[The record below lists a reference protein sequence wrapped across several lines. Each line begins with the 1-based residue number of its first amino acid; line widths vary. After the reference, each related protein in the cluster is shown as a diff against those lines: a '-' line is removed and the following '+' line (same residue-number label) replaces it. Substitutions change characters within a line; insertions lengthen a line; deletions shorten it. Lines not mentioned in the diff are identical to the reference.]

1 MALSKKQR
9 VTEVLKRLDE
19 QYGTGQIIY
28 LKSQSVWQLLVAV
41 MLSAQC
47 TDDRVN
53 MTTPAL
59 FAKYPTVQ
67 DMADADIKDV
77 EELIHSVGLYRSKAA
92 NIVAASRKIVDEFG
106 GEVPRTL
113 EELTSLPG
121 VGRKTAN
128 VIRGNVFDDPS
139 IVVDTHVNRIS
150 GKLGF
155 TKNNEPE
162 KVEQDLMKVLPKD
175 HWIRYNMQIITLGR
189 TICTARSPR
198 CTDCFLSDVCPAA
211 AAGKESTGKRRR
223 QIENKK

>member
-9 VTEVLKRLDE
+9 IAEVLKRLDNE
-19 QYGTGQIIY
+19 YGTEHIIY
-28 LKSQSVWQLLVAV
+28 LESGSVWQLLVAV

-47 TDDRVN
+47 TDARVN

-59 FAKYPTVQ
+59 FAAYPTVQ
-67 DMADADIKDV
+67 DMADADVKDV

-92 NIVAASRKIVDEFG
+92 NIVAASRKIVDDFG
-106 GEVPRTL
+106 GEVPRTI

-128 VIRGNVFDDPS
+128 VVRGNVFKDPS

-162 KVEQDLMKVLPKD
+162 KVEQDLMKILPKD

-189 TICTARSPR
+189 TICTARSPK
-198 CTDCFLSDVCPAA
+198 CAECFLKDVCPSCRE
-211 AAGKESTGKRRR
+211 K
-223 QIENKK
+223 